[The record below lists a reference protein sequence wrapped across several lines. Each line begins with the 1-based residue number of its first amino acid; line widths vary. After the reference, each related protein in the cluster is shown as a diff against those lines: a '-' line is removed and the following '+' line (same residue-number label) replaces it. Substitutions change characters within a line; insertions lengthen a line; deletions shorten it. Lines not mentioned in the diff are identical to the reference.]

1 MEELLYKIIDK
12 LDKIDKDIQE
22 IKTDLK
28 DHRIETDLKDH
39 RIETDDNFTKLY
51 HLVEEKDVEIDVFN
65 KRLFKNE
72 TTIERIKRE
81 KH

>member
-1 MEELLYKIIDK
+1 EELLHKIIDK

-28 DHRIETDLKDH
+28 AH

-51 HLVEEKDVEIDVFN
+51 HLVEEKDVEIDVLN

-72 TTIERIKRE
+72 ATVERIKRE

>member
-1 MEELLYKIIDK
+1 MEELLHKIIDK

-28 DHRIETDLKDH
+28 AHRM
-39 RIETDDNFTKLY
+39 ETDDNFTKLY
-51 HLVEEKDVEIDVFN
+51 KLVEDKDVEIDVLN
-65 KRLFKNE
+65 KRVFKNE
-72 TTIERIKRE
+72 TTVERIKRE

>member
-1 MEELLYKIIDK
+1 MEELLHKIIDK

-28 DHRIETDLKDH
+28 AH

-51 HLVEEKDVEIDVFN
+51 DLVEEKDIEIDVLN

-72 TTIERIKRE
+72 ATVERIKRE

>member
-1 MEELLYKIIDK
+1 MEELLHKIIDK

-28 DHRIETDLKDH
+28 AH

-51 HLVEEKDVEIDVFN
+51 HLVEEKDIEIDVLN

-72 TTIERIKRE
+72 ATIERIKRE

>member
-1 MEELLYKIIDK
+1 MEDLLHKIIDK

-28 DHRIETDLKDH
+28 AH

-51 HLVEEKDVEIDVFN
+51 HLFEEKDIEIDVLN

-72 TTIERIKRE
+72 ATVERIKRE

>member
-1 MEELLYKIIDK
+1 MEELLHKIIDK

-28 DHRIETDLKDH
+28 AH

-51 HLVEEKDVEIDVFN
+51 HLVEEKDVEIDVLN

-72 TTIERIKRE
+72 ATVERIKRE